1 MNIFKKTTFIVSA
14 AVVVA
19 AGVLIILSIWDLFIL
34 PEDFVIKS
42 VKTLVVVMLISL
54 TINWLNKMYQKRES
68 KSYFNQEEEEN
79 PRF

>member
-1 MNIFKKTTFIVSA
+1 MNILKKTTFIVSA

-54 TINWLNKMYQKRES
+54 TINWLNKMYQKRDS
-68 KSYFNQEEEEN
+68 KSYYRHEDEN
-79 PRF
+79 PKF

>member
-1 MNIFKKTTFIVSA
+1 MNILKKTTFIVSA
-14 AVVVA
+14 AVVVS

-68 KSYFNQEEEEN
+68 KSFDYHDDETPKF
-79 PRF
+79 